1 MENVHRVGG
10 KMKLDFS
17 EAIKQIKDIEKRFNK
32 SQSPT
37 ERYALI
43 CAFNHLV
50 SEQLPFKDDHWLY
63 NETRKAMLREQGIN
77 VI

>member
-10 KMKLDFS
+10 KVKLDFS
-17 EAIKQIKDIEKRFNK
+17 EAIKQIKEIEKRFNK

-50 SEQLPFKDDHWLY
+50 SE
-63 NETRKAMLREQGIN
+63 
-77 VI
+77 